1 MNTKNTPRLET
12 ERLILRRFTEDDLE
26 AIFSI
31 FSDKEANTYLPW
43 YPVETMEQAQ
53 ELYVRRYAQ
62 LYSQPK
68 GYGYAVCMKADDRP
82 VGYVE
87 VSAGEGHD
95 MGYGLRREFWR
106 QGIATE
112 ACRAVMDQLRADGVQ
127 YVTATH
133 DTDNPRSG
141 QVMRRLGMTYK
152 YSYMEQ
158 WQPKDIWVLFRM
170 YQMNLDGN
178 DSRVYR
184 GYWNQHPQHYI
195 EDFSE

>member
-31 FSDKEANTYLPW
+31 FSDKEVNTYLPW

-112 ACRAVMDQLRADGVQ
+112 AIRLAEGIVRAKPGYTALCLDVVPRNESALRLYHKLGFDSLSLLTLRKELGENKR
-127 YVTATH
+127 
-133 DTDNPRSG
+133 D
-141 QVMRRLGMTYK
+141 RRENLLGLT
-152 YSYMEQ
+152 
-158 WQPKDIWVLFRM
+158 FR
-170 YQMNLDGN
+170 Y
-178 DSRVYR
+178 
-184 GYWNQHPQHYI
+184 
-195 EDFSE
+195 